1 MYDYLRAQLKDP
13 TMSELPT
20 LGILNLEML
29 PNVSDTELLAN
40 LNAWKELKPVALRLS
55 PAHKRVLAIAGSGPS
70 LKRTAPG
77 IPPDCDVMALNGAYK
92 YLVDRGRVPT
102 YFAMLDARA
111 CNANFLERP
120 HNDTGAFLV
129 ASQTDPSVVR
139 HVPPQ
144 KQFVFH
150 LGTPTTRKVFPDA
163 EFYLGGG
170 GTIGL
175 TAFGLAY
182 CLGYRTVIGYGLDSS
197 FEGDARHVQ
206 HQPQNANMA
215 AIDVWVND
223 RKYTTTHAMASQVAD
238 FFAFRDALLKI
249 APEFQIHIIGDGL
262 FYDFVTTNNN
272 PTTRDRELAKYVE
285 AYKHEEYGMSEGRK
299 TALRGIVESIKPAP
313 IGPAGITGASFLDV
327 STGRGELMQ
336 IAREAGFDLVRG
348 TETVSELLSSEIVS
362 AVLPTIPY
370 GDKTFDVVSLIEV
383 IEHLLP
389 EDVTPS
395 LYELTR
401 VAKRHILISAAVTPH
416 WYGGVNLHPSARPEA
431 EWYELF
437 RSVWGDKVTKVQNL
451 GQSPCWLVTL

>member
-1 MYDYLRAQLKDP
+1 M
-13 TMSELPT
+13 TTTPT

-40 LNAWKELKPVALRLS
+40 LRAWKELKPATLRQS
-55 PAHKRVLAIAGSGPS
+55 PAHNGVLAIVGSGPS

-77 IPPDCDVMALNGAYK
+77 IPLDCDVMALNGAYK
-92 YLVDRGRVPT
+92 YLVDNGRVPT

-120 HNDTGAFLV
+120 HPDTSAFFL
-129 ASQTDPSVVR
+129 ASQTDPLASLYVSWG
-139 HVPPQ
+139 
-144 KQFVFH
+144 KKFVFH
-150 LGTPTTRKVFPDA
+150 LGTPTTQKVFPDA

-175 TAFGLAY
+175 TALGLAY
-182 CLGYRTVIGYGLDSS
+182 CLGYRTVILYGMDSS
-197 FEGDARHVQ
+197 FEGDARHVL
-206 HQPQNANMA
+206 HQPQNDNMA
-215 AIDVWVND
+215 AIDVWVKD
-223 RKYTTTHAMASQVAD
+223 RKYTTTHAMAAQVAD

-285 AYKHEEYGMSEGRK
+285 AYRHEDYGMSEGRK
-299 TALRGIVESIKPAP
+299 AALRGIVGMLTAEVLPERPTKRRNNSW
-313 IGPAGITGASFLDV
+313 LDV
-327 STGRGELMQ
+327 STGRGELLDL
-336 IAREAGFDLVRG
+336 AASTGFTYVRG
-348 TETVSELLSSEIVS
+348 TETVAELCIDGVVP
-362 AVLPTIPY
+362 AILPTLPF
-370 GDKTFDVVSLIEV
+370 GEKAFDVVSLIEV

-389 EDVTPS
+389 DDVLPS
-395 LYELTR
+395 LHELTR
-401 VAKRHILISAAVTPH
+401 VAKNHILISAAVTPH

-437 RSVWGDKVTKVQNL
+437 RSVWGDKITKVQNL